1 MSPGVRHRLLAILAA
16 DAAGYSR
23 SMSVDDLATLSAL
36 DFARQ
41 VFRTEAEAVDGRVV
55 DTAGDSVLLVF
66 ETAMGAVRAAAAIQR
81 RLSQARAESTSLRLH
96 FRIGI
101 HLGDVIEKADG
112 TVYGDG
118 VNIAAR
124 LQAIANPGGV
134 VVSQSVQDTCADH
147 LGAAFED
154 IGPQQVKNIA
164 KPIRALRLIHLR
176 DSPVNAHDE
185 ERGMDSTPD
194 VEPWSDAGR
203 AGRFASL
210 KRWRIWASVLF
221 GSCLVGAT
229 LLVAQGFR
237 SDAARHSHP
246 VVASTVNIDQE
257 IMIRR
262 ATAVLAFVDKQGAK
276 TGSTLGDDLADAVAA
291 RLLRD
296 GQRVISRAATRHQDP
311 SAPDFVRIGQE
322 QRVRFVLAGRIRR
335 DADRIQVD
343 AYLTEIASGAVFR
356 LHEDEFKSEE
366 EAMHSGYGSAV
377 ARALNAR
384 FYEIETV
391 RARLPGH
398 ETDPV
403 DVLALAWRDLD
414 RGNTKEEFEHARSQF
429 EFAVNA
435 DPNSVEAS
443 AGLGQA
449 HLAEFYCLCSA
460 SPREK
465 LDAAE
470 KAVRRALELAPDGP
484 QSLVAWGDILFL
496 RQRPDD
502 ALRVWRKALEI
513 TPDYQNAHVHMASAL
528 IKQGQ
533 LADARDH
540 LARVTDLRPYQMRRQ
555 QWLFQS
561 LADASFSQ
569 GHDDEAYE
577 ILRNWTTEFPNNGRP
592 YLMMAA
598 IDVLHD
604 RNADAAA
611 NMARHRQM
619 LPLSNVSYVVLTYP
633 STDPGFL
640 SQRARLVAALR
651 KAGLPEG
658 DQ

>member
-1 MSPGVRHRLLAILAA
+1 
-16 DAAGYSR
+16 
-23 SMSVDDLATLSAL
+23 MSVDDLATLSAL
-36 DFARQ
+36 DIARQ
-41 VFRTEAEAVDGRVV
+41 VFRTEAEASDGRVV

-66 ETAMGAVRAAAAIQR
+66 ETAIGAVRAAAGIQR
-81 RLSQARAESTSLRLH
+81 RLSQAHDESTGLQLC

-112 TVYGDG
+112 TVYGEG

-124 LQAIANPGGV
+124 LQAIAAPGGV
-134 VVSQSVQDTCADH
+134 VVSQAIQDTCADH
-147 LGAAFED
+147 LGAVFED
-154 IGPQQVKNIA
+154 IGQQRVKNIA
-164 KPIRALRLIHLR
+164 KPVRAFRLVRMR
-176 DSPVNAHDE
+176 DIPVNPQGK
-185 ERGMDSTPD
+185 ERGTED
-194 VEPWSDAGR
+194 VRRSNDASR
-203 AGRFASL
+203 TGRFASL
-210 KRWRIWASVLF
+210 KRRRVWVSSLIVTCF
-221 GSCLVGAT
+221 VVGA

-237 SDAARHSHP
+237 SDGAKQPTPGA
-246 VVASTVNIDQE
+246 ASTVNIDQE

-276 TGSTLGDDLADAVAA
+276 SSSTLGDDLADAVAA

-296 GQRVISRAATRHQDP
+296 GQRVIGRAATMHQDS

-322 QRVRFVLAGRIRR
+322 QGVRFVLAGRIRR
-335 DADRIQVD
+335 EVDRIQVD

-366 EAMHSGYGSAV
+366 EAMRSGYGSAV

-398 ETDPV
+398 EKDPV
-403 DVLALAWRDLD
+403 DVLALALRDLD
-414 RGNTKEEFEHARSQF
+414 RGNTQEELEHARSQF

-443 AGLGQA
+443 SGLGLA
-449 HLAEFYCLCSA
+449 HLAQFYCLCSG

-470 KAVRRALELAPDGP
+470 KAVRRALNLAPDSP

-496 RQRPDD
+496 RQRPED

-513 TPDYQNAHVHMASAL
+513 DPDYQNAHVRIASAL
-528 IKQGQ
+528 IKQGRV
-533 LADARDH
+533 ADAQDH
-540 LARVTDLRPYQMRRQ
+540 LSHVTDLRPYQLRRQ
-555 QWLFQS
+555 QWLLQS
-561 LADASFSQ
+561 LADASFFQ
-569 GHDDEAYE
+569 GQDAEAYE
-577 ILRNWTTEFPNNGRP
+577 ILRNWTAEFPDSGRP

-598 IDVLHD
+598 IDALHG
-604 RNADAAA
+604 RKADAAA

-619 LPLSNVSYVVLTYP
+619 LPQSTVSYVVLTYP

-640 SQRARLVAALR
+640 SQRARLVAGLR
-651 KAGLPEG
+651 EAGLPEG
-658 DQ
+658 DK

>member
-1 MSPGVRHRLLAILAA
+1 MSPGIRHRLLAILAA

-41 VFRTEAEAVDGRVV
+41 VFRAEAEAIDGRVV

-81 RLSQARAESTSLRLH
+81 RLLQGRDEAASLRLH

-101 HLGDVIEKADG
+101 HLGDVIEKEDG

-124 LQAIANPGGV
+124 LQAVAAPGGV
-134 VVSQSVQDTCADH
+134 VVSQSIRDTCEDH

-164 KPIRALRLIHLR
+164 KPIRAFRLIHLR
-176 DSPVNAHDE
+176 NIPVDGYGDE
-185 ERGMDSTPD
+185 RAMESTP
-194 VEPWSDAGR
+194 VAKPGSETRR
-203 AGRFASL
+203 AGRFGSL
-210 KRWRIWASVLF
+210 RRRRVWLSIVL
-221 GSCLVGAT
+221 GACLVGGA
-229 LLVAQGFR
+229 LLVARGFR
-237 SDAARHSHP
+237 TDTARQSQP
-246 VVASTVNIDQE
+246 VLASAVNIDQE
-257 IMIRR
+257 IMNRR

-276 TGSTLGDDLADAVAA
+276 TGSTLGDDLADAVTA

-296 GQRVISRAATRHQDP
+296 GQRVISRAATVHQDP

-322 QRVRFVLAGRIRR
+322 QGVRFVLAGRIRR
-335 DADRIQVD
+335 EVDRIQVD

-356 LHEDEFKSEE
+356 LHEDEFQSEE
-366 EAMHSGYGSAV
+366 DAMHSDYGSAV

-398 ETDPV
+398 ESDPV
-403 DVLALAWRDLD
+403 DVLALARRDLD
-414 RGNTKEEFEHARSQF
+414 RGNTPEELEHARSEF
-429 EFAVNA
+429 EFAVHA
-435 DPNSVEAS
+435 DPTSVEAS
-443 AGLGQA
+443 SGLGLA
-449 HLAEFYCLCSA
+449 HLTQFYCLCIA

-470 KAVRRALELAPDGP
+470 KAVRRALELGPDSP
-484 QSLVAWGDILFL
+484 QSLVAWGDILLL
-496 RQRPDD
+496 RKRPED
-502 ALRVWRKALEI
+502 ALRVWRKALDI
-513 TPDYQNAHVHMASAL
+513 SPDYQNAHVRMASAL
-528 IKQGQ
+528 IKQGK
-533 LADARDH
+533 LADARVH

-561 LADASFSQ
+561 LADASFSE
-569 GHDDEAYE
+569 GNDDEAYE
-577 ILRNWTTEFPNNGRP
+577 VLRNWTAEFPNSGRP

-598 IDVLHD
+598 IDLLHD
-604 RNADAAA
+604 RDADAAA
-611 NMARHRQM
+611 NMAKHREM
-619 LPLSNVSYVVLTYP
+619 LPLSTISYLVLTYP

-640 SQRARLVAALR
+640 SQRARLVGALR